1 MLIVGAR
8 PQWMRVLLIPSQP
21 FEQIFSLLPD
31 GDTNPLNDA
40 VISDP
45 VTIRFD
51 AGVIQTSSTVGS
63 VTRMVNESI
72 EVSYAATPLPD
83 GTVKFSLTA
92 EQVNQTILD
101 CGSLSRRVR
110 LTIGNYTWATGYF
123 EIDGE
128 W

>member
-45 VTIRFD
+45 VTLRFD
-51 AGVIQTSSTVGS
+51 SGLLLGKSTEAS
-63 VTRMVNESI
+63 FTAS
-72 EVSYAATPLPD
+72 PLPD
-83 GTVKFSLTA
+83 GTVRFSLTA
-92 EQVNQTILD
+92 EQVNQTIND